1 MIKEKGGNMKVFVSG
16 TYDILHA
23 GHIQFFKEAKEWGM
37 NHAPR
42 LQTGEIF
49 KVDLIVSYCSEANL
63 MLYKGRRTSMP
74 DDNKKIL
81 LEAIRY
87 VDRAYMGTDDGGVW
101 DFVPAFLAE
110 KPDVLIVT
118 EDDKYFAEK
127 GEFCKNNGATLII
140 LPKTPP
146 MATPVSTTSI
156 ISNIKGT

>member
-1 MIKEKGGNMKVFVSG
+1 MKIFVSG

-37 NHAPR
+37 NHHPPI
-42 LQTGEIF
+42 QTGQVF

-63 MLYKGRRTSMP
+63 KLYKGRHSSMP

-81 LEAIRY
+81 LEAIKY
-87 VDRAYMGTDDGGVW
+87 VDRVYRGTDDGGVW
-101 DFVPAFLAE
+101 DFVSAFLYE

-118 EDDKYFAEK
+118 DDDKYVAEK
-127 GEFCKNNGATLII
+127 AIFCKENGAMLVI

-146 MATPVSTTSI
+146 MATLVSTSKI
-156 ISNIKGT
+156 ISNIKGN